1 MPRYQTTPHD
11 KQGPFS
17 EAGNGEGPEL
27 ESIETT
33 YADDGE
39 EIFFTSGYSAREIAQ
54 RHHTDHGGTIWV
66 NSVSRKIIR
75 KDYQHATNAPV
86 YFAIHKSPVYTLL
99 ERDGKVVRAYWP
111 ALGE

>member
-17 EAGNGEGPEL
+17 RSGAGEGR
-27 ESIETT
+27 SFRGIETT

-39 EIFFTSGYSAREIAQ
+39 RSSSPPATARERSRSATH
-54 RHHTDHGGTIWV
+54 RARWDDLG

-75 KDYQHATNAPV
+75 KDYQYATNAPV
-86 YFAIHKSPVYTLL
+86 YFAVHKSPVYTLL
-99 ERDGKVVRAYWP
+99 KRDGKILRAYWP
-111 ALGE
+111 ELGK